1 MSFIINK
8 IKNYDM
14 RDEIFKKMYPGLV
27 MISFG
32 FFFPIF
38 FELFINLMNAFEI
51 SITNQIGQINQGLN
65 ITHEIKGVDELK
77 DFNKYLIHIW
87 SSWVILIGF
96 AYIIKSITY
105 TKKKDENEIEEIK
118 NNIDVLQEINNQ
130 IIDFKNEKI
139 NNFVVEIDDLAT
151 KLLNTKIVKENPDW
165 NFLVNKS
172 KKEYILNIYEI
183 YIGLPNN
190 EKNIDETK
198 KQLLIVLSGLKKI
211 ECEIQNKLYESQKV
225 NKKFLEEKVKAIG
238 E

>member
-51 SITNQIGQINQGLN
+51 SITNQIGQVNQGLN
-65 ITHEIKGVDELK
+65 ITHEIKGLNEL
-77 DFNKYLIHIW
+77 KYLIHIW
-87 SSWVILIGF
+87 SSWVILVGF
-96 AYIIKSITY
+96 AYIIKSVIY

-118 NNIDVLQEINNQ
+118 NNIDVLQEINDQ

-151 KLLNTKIVKENPDW
+151 KLLNNKIVKENPDW

-198 KQLLIVLSGLKKI
+198 KQLLIVLSGLKK
-211 ECEIQNKLYESQKV
+211 NRV
-225 NKKFLEEKVKAIG
+225 
-238 E
+238 